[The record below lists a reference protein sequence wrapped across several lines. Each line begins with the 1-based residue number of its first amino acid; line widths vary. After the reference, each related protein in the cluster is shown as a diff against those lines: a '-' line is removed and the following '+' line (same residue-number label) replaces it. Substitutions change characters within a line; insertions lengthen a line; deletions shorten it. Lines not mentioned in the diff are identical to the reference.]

1 MPIKQAHADIFLEW
15 QDILAAFESN
25 ADKLASAEPLRAAL
39 AESLRRAKELKD
51 DQNHYKALK
60 QRATQ
65 ELREEI
71 EVGRERARRVCSVVK
86 GVMGTDNERLVQFK
100 VAPRR
105 ERGPRK
111 RKKAEQTL
119 AAAESA
125 PAPVEP
131 SEE

>member
-1 MPIKQAHADIFLEW
+1 MPIKMAHADIFSEW

-25 ADKLASAEPLRAAL
+25 AEQLASAEPLRAAL
-39 AESLRRAKELKD
+39 AESLRRAKELKA
-51 DQNHYKALK
+51 DQNHYTALK

-71 EVGRERARRVCSVVK
+71 EAGRERARRVCSVVK

-105 ERGPRK
+105 EHGPRK
-111 RKKAEQTL
+111 RNKAEQTP
-119 AAAESA
+119 AVAEN
-125 PAPVEP
+125 APVE
-131 SEE
+131 